1 MQIRVSWVLPF
12 KTVTVLNLNCFIW
25 FYIIVVNGNLD
36 RAVAQHRF
44 SMTQI
49 LKLSN
54 RLVQI
59 LATLNLEM
67 SYLRPT
73 VSVFLEKLY
82 VKSTLYDNTVSCKM
96 LKIGSNI
103 RIVRL
108 NRNQHG
114 QVDFSRL
121 DCNKWVLIFLI
132 YLQNTWWLFLST
144 ENLLYQI
151 KKKDYRDALV
161 HKPIV

>member
-1 MQIRVSWVLPF
+1 
-12 KTVTVLNLNCFIW
+12 VLNLNTFIW
-25 FYIIVVNGNLD
+25 FYIIAFNGNLD

-73 VSVFLEKLY
+73 VSVLRQI
-82 VKSTLYDNTVSCKM
+82 N
-96 LKIGSNI
+96 
-103 RIVRL
+103 IVR
-108 NRNQHG
+108 
-114 QVDFSRL
+114 
-121 DCNKWVLIFLI
+121 
-132 YLQNTWWLFLST
+132 
-144 ENLLYQI
+144 
-151 KKKDYRDALV
+151 
-161 HKPIV
+161 